1 MSTEGSTRAIV
12 AAFLANLGIAIA
24 KFVAFLATGAA
35 SMLAESIHSV
45 ADTGNQALLILGGR
59 KARRPPTAL
68 HPFGFGHERYFWA
81 FLVAVVLFTVGSLF
95 ALYEGFDKLR
105 HPHELESPVWAI
117 SVLVVAIVLEGFSLR
132 TAVIE
137 SNKVRRRGQGWW
149 SFVRRTKTPE
159 LPVVLLEDVGALLGL
174 VFALAGV
181 TLAVVTHE
189 PRFDAVGSI
198 AIGLLLGVIAI
209 ILGREM
215 RSLLIGEAAGR
226 RDVAKIRGAV
236 ETTDGVRRLI
246 HQRTMHLGPDELL
259 VAAKLELDPSLTF
272 EQVVEVINRTEQRIR
287 SAVPTARLIYLE
299 PDAYDERRASKPTE
313 PAEPSHPDEP
323 SEPPGPGIATEPT
336 EQAKTPPAR

>member
-35 SMLAESIHSV
+35 SMLAEAIHSV

-59 KARRPPTAL
+59 KARRPPTAE

-95 ALYEGFDKLR
+95 ALFEGYEKLR
-105 HPHELESPVWAI
+105 NPHELESPVWAI
-117 SVLVVAIVLEGFSLR
+117 GVLLIAIVMEGFSLR
-132 TAVIE
+132 TAVVE
-137 SNKVRRRGQGWW
+137 SNKVRRKGQTWW

-189 PRFDAVGSI
+189 PRFDALGSI

-215 RSLLIGEAAGR
+215 RSLLIGEAAGP
-226 RDVAKIRGAV
+226 RDDAKIRAAV
-236 ETTDGVRRLI
+236 ESTDGVRRLI
-246 HQRTMHLGPDELL
+246 HLRTMHLGPDELL
-259 VAAKLELDPSLTF
+259 VAGKLELERSLSF
-272 EQVVEVINRTEQRIR
+272 QEVVEVINRTEQRVR
-287 SAVPTARLIYLE
+287 SAVQTARLIYLE
-299 PDAYDERRASKPTE
+299 PDVYDAARATEPPVPPESSQTTEEGEPTEPTEPTE
-313 PAEPSHPDEP
+313 PA
-323 SEPPGPGIATEPT
+323 
-336 EQAKTPPAR
+336 KTPPGR